1 MFYYCFAT
9 NTKTRRSLPFA
20 PDLGGGGLFAPFSG
34 GQTKY
39 IPIIMRLSTKFTHDY
54 ENCQSSQNGVIFLFR
69 YDRLNELVKE
79 TGVKKSH
86 ICRLLGKSPYYLRDA
101 EKIRT
106 NITGEALK
114 IIADAVGTTPEYL
127 AGMSDEKYSAREKD
141 GVINHISDIYDDLSP
156 ENRQRLEEFAE
167 FLHTRQQKQDPSE
180 KESKAGQ

>member
-1 MFYYCFAT
+1 MPP
-9 NTKTRRSLPFA
+9 KR
-20 PDLGGGGLFAPFSG
+20 GGGGLFAPFSV

-39 IPIIMRLSTKFTHDY
+39 IPIIMRLSIVFTHDY
-54 ENCQSSQNGVIFLFR
+54 EICQSPQNGVIFLFR

-101 EKIRT
+101 EKTKT
-106 NITGEALK
+106 NISGKLLQ

-127 AGMSDEKYSAREKD
+127 TGETEERYPAPERD
-141 GVINHISDIYDDLSP
+141 GVISHISDIYDALSP

-167 FLHTRQQKQDPSE
+167 FLHTRQQKQDSPE
-180 KESKAGQ
+180 TASKAGR